1 MKSYDL
7 KWETK
12 NIIYLDTNNLYGY
25 VMSKLFPT
33 SCFKWINSKEFDW
46 NKYSSNSLKGC
57 VLEVD
62 LKTPK
67 ELRKLYAM
75 IIH

>member
-1 MKSYDL
+1 
-7 KWETK
+7 
-12 NIIYLDTNNLYGY
+12 
-25 VMSKLFPT
+25 MSKLFPI
-33 SCFKWINSKEFDW
+33 SGFKWISSKEFDW
-46 NKYSSNSLKGC
+46 NKYSSNSLKGF

-67 ELRKLYAM
+67 ELRKLYTM

>member
-1 MKSYDL
+1 
-7 KWETK
+7 
-12 NIIYLDTNNLYGY
+12 
-25 VMSKLFPT
+25 MSKLFPT

>member
-1 MKSYDL
+1 
-7 KWETK
+7 
-12 NIIYLDTNNLYGY
+12 
-25 VMSKLFPT
+25 MSKLFPT
-33 SCFKWINSKEFDW
+33 SGFKWINSKEFDW

-67 ELRKLYAM
+67 GLRKLFAM

>member
-12 NIIYLDTNNLYGY
+12 NIIYLDANNLYGY

-33 SCFKWINSKEFDW
+33 SGFKWINSKEFDW
-46 NKYSSNSLKGC
+46 NKYSSNRLKGC

-67 ELRKLYAM
+67 ELRKLFAM

>member
-1 MKSYDL
+1 
-7 KWETK
+7 
-12 NIIYLDTNNLYGY
+12 
-25 VMSKLFPT
+25 MSKLFPT
-33 SCFKWINSKEFDW
+33 SGFKWINSKEFDW
-46 NKYSSNSLKGC
+46 NKYSSNRLRGC

-67 ELRKLYAM
+67 ELRKLFAM